1 MLMLLP
7 LSCLL
12 NISIIDSV
20 QAADEAFVSG
30 HDISRVQV
38 AVEDTPNGNTESQVG
53 NAVTGRVR
61 GKASDG
67 LL

>member
-1 MLMLLP
+1 MLLP

-12 NISIIDSV
+12 NILVINSV

-30 HDISRVQV
+30 HAISRVQV
-38 AVEDTPNGNTESQVG
+38 VVEDSPNGNTEFQVG
-53 NAVTGRVR
+53 NAVTSRVR